1 MAAWRDAADKMA
13 IPYDEELGVHPQADN
28 FLHHR
33 RWDFAH
39 TTPDQYPLL
48 LSYPYYELYRSQI
61 VKQADLV
68 HALWLCGD
76 RFDEEQK
83 ARDFAYYEA
92 ITVRDSSLSAAPQAV
107 VAAEVGHVELAYD
120 YFGETAFIDLRD
132 LAGNTHDGLHIAAL
146 SGAWLVAVC
155 GFGGLRDHGDVP
167 SFAPRLASRLQ
178 RLAFRIMYRGRRL
191 AVEIRPGE
199 ATYSVMDGHDS
210 DEELVITHHGEEV
223 VIVPGTPET
232 RPLPPLPRRRPPV
245 QPPGREPR
253 RRHVEA

>member
-1 MAAWRDAADKMA
+1 MTSKA
-13 IPYDEELGVHPQADN
+13 PLGVVLAGGAGTRLGGAKALAP
-28 FLHHR
+28 LR
-33 RWDFAH
+33 GE
-39 TTPDQYPLL
+39 PLL

-83 ARDFAYYEA
+83 ARDFAYYES

-146 SGAWLVAVC
+146 AGAWLVAIC
-155 GFGGLRDHGDVP
+155 GFGGLRDHTEAP
-167 SFAPRLASRLQ
+167 AFSPRLASRLQ
-178 RLAFRIMYRGRRL
+178 RLAFRLMIRGRRL

-199 ATYSVMDGHDS
+199 ATYTLLDG
-210 DEELVITHHGEEV
+210 DEELLITHHGEEV
-223 VIVPGTPET
+223 TVLPGTPET
-232 RPLPPLPRRRPPV
+232 RELPPLPRRKPPV

-253 RRHVEA
+253 RRHVEV